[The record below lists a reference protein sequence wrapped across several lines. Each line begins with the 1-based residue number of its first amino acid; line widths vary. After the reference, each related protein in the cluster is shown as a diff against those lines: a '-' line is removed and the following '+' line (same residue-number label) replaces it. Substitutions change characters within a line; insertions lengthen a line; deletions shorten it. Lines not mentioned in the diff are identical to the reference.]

1 MIKKIIIKEKLT
13 PQMKKIFKAI
23 QKDHYEKIQGIYELY
38 DELCARGK
46 CESYSLDRV
55 YYVAYT
61 LAGKGIKFDV
71 VV

>member
-13 PQMKKIFKAI
+13 PQMKETFKSI

-38 DELCARGK
+38 DELYSRGK

-61 LAGKGIKFDV
+61 LAEKGIKFDV

>member
-13 PQMKKIFKAI
+13 PQMKETFKAM
-23 QKDHYEKIQGIYELY
+23 QKDHYKKIQGIYELY
-38 DELCARGK
+38 DDLYARGR

-71 VV
+71 VA